1 MYPLWSIPS
10 EIEMETVLSVE
21 TTIFFLCQDFLNR
34 DFSTEIWL
42 HQDFQRDC
50 RDFQDLL
57 RFVETFQDL
66 SRFLNIIVTF
76 AGTSGSKILTN

>member
-1 MYPLWSIPS
+1 
-10 EIEMETVLSVE
+10 METVLSVE

-34 DFSTEIWL
+34 DFSIETWL

-50 RDFQDLL
+50 RDFQDLLRFL

-76 AGTSGSKILTN
+76 GGTSGSKILTN